1 MLYTYFQF
9 ALFGLAAILLV
20 SAALVRGKR
29 GVLVWAAAS
38 ALFGAVGARYE
49 AFWAV
54 AVFTMMIPWALVCLG
69 DWIDI
74 GWRFKAGM
82 SLFVAA
88 ACALCIYPTYMDEKW
103 DRPDAR
109 LVAGLEPAAA
119 AEDVLAARRGDRGV
133 GRWIRSNIPFRLVRG
148 LDLKGGLRL
157 VYTVDVEEAI
167 KDKRDRYFDEV
178 RAQLAR
184 SYGIVPEDQQPKV
197 ADLEKLREKVTVE
210 KSKTDAD
217 SFTLT
222 FADDEGVAKVND
234 QFLARFLGEMSVLRD
249 AGKKRVEF
257 VIHPDV
263 ETTIRDSAVAQA
275 KDTVLRRIDGL
286 GLKEASVSSR
296 DEDII
301 IEVPGSDEA
310 QFTEIREIISQTAR
324 LEFKMVADEVDFF
337 APLAEA
343 VQKGT
348 EQLPPQVRLQL
359 ENAPLGP
366 NKTKPITVAY
376 FIKPEAQEMKTA
388 LEDFRKWA
396 EEVAV
401 RYGMPDTYQIGFGK
415 HYEYDEDE
423 ELVEE
428 VGWRTYYL
436 FSKAEI
442 TGDMIRD
449 AQARPDQSEGAFGRW
464 VVSMEFTTLG
474 GDRFEQVT
482 GENIKRRFAII
493 LDDKVE
499 SAPVIQGRIAGGS
512 GQITMGSGT
521 PEQQLKDAKKLELV
535 LRSGALPAPISL
547 SNEQIIGP
555 TLGDDAIDQG
565 LKGAATGACLVL
577 LVMLIFYARSGM
589 IANIAVLFNLVIQVA
604 VLAMFGASMTLP
616 GLCGLALT
624 IGMAV
629 DANVLI
635 NERIRD
641 ELRLGKSPRAAV
653 DIGYDRAFTA
663 VLDGHVTSLLSGLIL
678 MQYGTGPIKGF
689 AVTLIIGIVA
699 SLFTSVLVTRL
710 FFDFAVRH
718 RKVKTLSL
726 G

>member
-1 MLYTYFQF
+1 MLYTQLQYG
-9 ALFGLAAILLV
+9 LFGLAAILLV
-20 SAALVRGKR
+20 SAVLVRGKR
-29 GVLVWAAAS
+29 GVLVWASVSAACA
-38 ALFGAVGARYE
+38 ALGARYE
-49 AFWAV
+49 AFWAL
-54 AVFTMMIPWALVCLG
+54 AVFSLMVPWALACLS
-69 DWIDI
+69 DIIDFA
-74 GWRFKAGM
+74 WRFKAGLI
-82 SLFVAA
+82 LFVAGSS
-88 ACALCIYPTYMDEKW
+88 ALCIYPTYMDERW

-109 LVAGLEPAAA
+109 LVSGMDGTERAVE
-119 AEDVLAARRGDRGV
+119 ETAARRGERGI
-133 GRWIRSNIPFRLVRG
+133 GRFVRSNIPFRLARG

-210 KSKTDAD
+210 KSKTEAD
-217 SFTLT
+217 KFSVTFTNG
-222 FADDEGVAKVND
+222 DDVAKVND
-234 QFLARFLGEMSVLRD
+234 EFLKRFLGEMSVLRD
-249 AGKKRVEF
+249 ATAKRVQFDIRDE
-257 VIHPDV
+257 VGSA
-263 ETTIRDSAVAQA
+263 IRDSAVAQA

-296 DEDII
+296 EEDVI
-301 IEVPGSDEA
+301 IEVPGSDDR
-310 QFTEIREIISQTAR
+310 QFAEIREIISQTAR
-324 LEFKMVADEVDFF
+324 LEFKMVADDVDFLGEV
-337 APLAEA
+337 AKSEKPED
-343 VQKGT
+343 
-348 EQLPPQVRLQL
+348 LPSGLRFDL

-366 NKTKPITVAY
+366 NKTKPVTVATL
-376 FIKPEAQEMKTA
+376 IKAEGEDMKSA
-388 LEDFRKWA
+388 LERMKKWS
-396 EEVAV
+396 EDVAG
-401 RYGMPDTYQIGFGK
+401 RYGMPDTYQLGFGK
-415 HYEYDEDE
+415 HFEYDEE
-423 ELVEE
+423 KEILEE
-428 VGWRTYYL
+428 VGWRSYYL

-449 AQARPDQSEGAFGRW
+449 AIARPDQSEGAFGRW
-464 VVSMEFTTLG
+464 IVSMEFTTLG

-482 GENIKRRFAII
+482 GNNIKRRFAII

-499 SAPVIQGRIAGGS
+499 SAPVIQGKIAGGS
-512 GQITMGSGT
+512 GQITMGAGT
-521 PEQQLKDAKKLELV
+521 PEQQLRDAKKLELV

-547 SNEQIIGP
+547 SNEQVIGP
-555 TLGDDAIDQG
+555 SLGNDAIDQG
-565 LKGAATGACLVL
+565 MKGAAVGGGLVL
-577 LVMLIFYARSGM
+577 LAMIIFYARGGL
-589 IANIAVLFNLVIQVA
+589 IANTAVLFNLVIQVA
-604 VLAMFGASMTLP
+604 ILAMFGASMTLP
-616 GLCGLALT
+616 GICGLALT

-653 DIGYDRAFTA
+653 EIGYDRAFTA

-699 SLFTSVLVTRL
+699 SLFTGVVVTRL
-710 FFDFAVRH
+710 MFDFAVRH